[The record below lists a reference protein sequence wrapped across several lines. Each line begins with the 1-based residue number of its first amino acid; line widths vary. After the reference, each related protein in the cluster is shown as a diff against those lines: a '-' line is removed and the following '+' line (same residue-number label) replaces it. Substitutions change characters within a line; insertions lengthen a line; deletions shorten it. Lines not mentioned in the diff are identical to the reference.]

1 MAKCSDRS
9 HFVAYYRV
17 STDRQGR
24 SGLGLDAQR
33 EAVHNFLGQRPH
45 TLVAELVEVESGR
58 NADRPQLAE
67 AFALCRVHHAT
78 LIIAKLDRLA
88 RSVAFVSNILDSGVD
103 FVAADFP
110 EANRLTI
117 HILSAVAEH
126 EARMISER
134 TKAALSAARA
144 RGVVLGGNRG
154 NLPAVAAKG
163 ALASAKVRSQR
174 AAERARD
181 LAPVITHLRDAGQ
194 SFAAIATELEQRGIP
209 AARGGTWTGQKV
221 SRFLQRVAIQCGA
234 PAKTG

>member
-1 MAKCSDRS
+1 MSECLDTKKY
-9 HFVAYYRV
+9 VAYYRV

-33 EAVHNFLGQRPH
+33 EGVHKFLDQRRH
-45 TLVAELVEVESGR
+45 TLIAEMTEVESGR

-67 AFALCRVHHAT
+67 AFALCRVHRAT
-78 LIIAKLDRLA
+78 LIIAKLDRLT
-88 RSVAFVSNILDSGVD
+88 RSVAFVSSMLESGVD

-134 TKAALSAARA
+134 TKAALRAARA
-144 RGVVLGGNRG
+144 RGTILGGNRG

-163 ALASAKVRSQR
+163 AQASAKVRSHR
-174 AAERARD
+174 AMERARD
-181 LAPVITHLRDAGQ
+181 LAPVITTLRDTGH
-194 SFAAIATELEQRGIP
+194 SYEAIAAELEHRGIQS
-209 AARGGTWTGQKV
+209 ARGGIWTGQKV
-221 SRFLQRVAIQCGA
+221 SRLMRRAA
-234 PAKTG
+234 SR

>member
-1 MAKCSDRS
+1 MAKCWDKSQ
-9 HFVAYYRV
+9 FVAYYRV

-24 SGLGLDAQR
+24 SGLGLEAQR

-45 TLVAELVEVESGR
+45 TLIAEMVEVESGR

-67 AFALCRVHHAT
+67 AFALCRLHRAT

-88 RSVAFVSNILDSGVD
+88 RSVAFVSNILESGVD

-134 TKAALSAARA
+134 TKAALGAARA
-144 RGVVLGGNRG
+144 RGVTLGGDRG
-154 NLPAVAAKG
+154 NLPSVAALG
-163 ALASAKVRSQR
+163 AQISAKVRAQR
-174 AAERARD
+174 AAERASD
-181 LAPVITHLRDAGQ
+181 LAPLITNLRRAGR
-194 SFAAIATELEQRGIP
+194 SYEAIAAELEHRGIP
-209 AARGGTWTGQKV
+209 SARGGLWTGQKV
-221 SRFLQRVAIQCGA
+221 SRLLRRVVAA
-234 PAKTG
+234 

>member
-1 MAKCSDRS
+1 MAECLDRLK
-9 HFVAYYRV
+9 VITYYRA

-33 EAVHNFLGQRPH
+33 EAVHNFLAQRPH
-45 TLVAELVEVESGR
+45 TLISEKVEIESGR

-67 AFALCRVHHAT
+67 AFLLCRLHRAT

-88 RSVAFVSNILDSGVD
+88 RSVAFVSNILESGVD

-134 TKAALSAARA
+134 TKAALRAAKA
-144 RGVVLGGNRG
+144 RGVRLGGDRG

-163 ALASAKVRSQR
+163 ARASAAVRSRR
-174 AAERARD
+174 AVERARD
-181 LAPVITHLRDAGQ
+181 LAPLIASLREAGR
-194 SFAAIATELEQRGIP
+194 SFEAIAAELHEWGIP
-209 AARGGTWTGQKV
+209 SAKGGIWTRQKV
-221 SRFLQRVAIQCGA
+221 SRLMRRATQR
-234 PAKTG
+234 

>member
-1 MAKCSDRS
+1 MSKCSDRNQ
-9 HFVAYYRV
+9 FVAYYRV

-33 EAVHNFLGQRPH
+33 DAVHKFLDQRPH
-45 TLVAELVEVESGR
+45 TLISEMVEVESGR

-67 AFALCRVHHAT
+67 AFSLCRLHHAT

-88 RSVAFVSNILDSGVD
+88 RSVAFVSNILESGVD

-134 TKAALSAARA
+134 TKAALNAARA
-144 RGVVLGGNRG
+144 RGIVLGGDRG
-154 NLPAVAAKG
+154 NLPAVATMG
-163 ALASAKVRSQR
+163 AQASAKVRSLR
-174 AAERARD
+174 ATERARD
-181 LAPVITHLRDAGQ
+181 IAPTIATMRDAGQ
-194 SFAAIATELEQRGIP
+194 TYEAIAAELEHRGIQTP
-209 AARGGTWTGQKV
+209 RGGIWTGQMV
-221 SRFLQRVAIQCGA
+221 SRLVQRVAL
-234 PAKTG
+234 P

>member
-1 MAKCSDRS
+1 MAECLDRNR
-9 HFVAYYRV
+9 FIAYYRV

-33 EAVHNFLGQRPH
+33 EAVHNFLDQRPH
-45 TLVAELVEVESGR
+45 TLISEKVEVESGR
-58 NADRPQLAE
+58 SADRPELAD
-67 AFALCRVHHAT
+67 AFALCRLHRAT

-88 RSVAFVSNILDSGVD
+88 RSVAFVSNILESGVD

-134 TKAALSAARA
+134 TKAALRVAKA
-144 RGVVLGGNRG
+144 RGVVLGGDRG
-154 NLPAVAAKG
+154 NLPGVASRG
-163 ALASAKVRSQR
+163 AEASAVIRSRQ

-181 LAPVITHLRDAGQ
+181 LAPLIMSLRNAGRT
-194 SFAAIATELEQRGIP
+194 FEAIASELHDRGISS
-209 AARGGTWTGQKV
+209 ARGGLWTGQKV
-221 SRFLQRVAIQCGA
+221 SRLMRRAVQ
-234 PAKTG
+234 P

>member
-1 MAKCSDRS
+1 MAECSDS
-9 HFVAYYRV
+9 KKFVAYYRV

-45 TLVAELVEVESGR
+45 TLIAEMVEVESGR

-67 AFALCRVHHAT
+67 AFTLCRLHRAT

-88 RSVAFVSNILDSGVD
+88 RSVAFVSNILESGVD

-144 RGVVLGGNRG
+144 RGITLGGDRG
-154 NLPAVAAKG
+154 NLPSVAVKG

-174 AAERARD
+174 ADERARD
-181 LAPVITHLRDAGQ
+181 LAPVIVGMRASGH
-194 SFAAIATELEQRGIP
+194 SFQAIAAELERRGIP
-209 AARGGTWTGQKV
+209 TARGGLWTRQMV
-221 SRFLQRVAIQCGA
+221 SRLVQRVARS
-234 PAKTG
+234 